1 MARQAVT
8 MDTELRHRLARIAR
22 RHHAVATRE
31 EMLGEGVTDEAI
43 EWALATAQIEAL
55 FPGVYRINGA
65 PDTWRTRAVAAQ
77 RRVERQLHR
86 KDPVDA
92 PKPLAVIGGA
102 AAAHLHGLPGFSRPP
117 ELTVV
122 TSRRCR
128 STAAEIRRRNSLT
141 EIDVVEIDRI
151 PVTSLAWTC
160 VEEAGNG
167 VPQER
172 GDLVAHVLG
181 TNRLRPGQLLGAAH
195 RAEGVP
201 GRSAVIG
208 EVTAITGAVSHVRS
222 VAEKVLAVAC
232 EDLALP
238 TPALNRA
245 VTTSAGTVHELDLS
259 WPDALVDVEVDGP
272 HHLLPSQ
279 RRRDRQ
285 RDGELRADGWEVTRF
300 PVEEV
305 DEDPAGVARRIGA
318 TLGRRATGALLGNAT
333 AR

>member
-1 MARQAVT
+1 MARQAVA
-8 MDTELRHRLARIAR
+8 MHTELRHRLARIAR

-31 EMLGEGVTDEAI
+31 ELLGEGLTDEAI
-43 EWALATAQIEAL
+43 EWALTTAQIEAL

-77 RRVERQLHR
+77 RRVERQLR
-86 KDPVDA
+86 RRNPVDA

-102 AAAHLHGLPGFSRPP
+102 AAAHLHGLPGYSRPP

-128 STAAEIRRRNSLT
+128 STAANIQRRSSLS
-141 EIDVVEIDRI
+141 EIDVIKIDRI
-151 PVTSLAWTC
+151 PATSLAWTC
-160 VEEAGNG
+160 VEVAGNG
-167 VPQER
+167 GPHVR

-201 GRSAVIG
+201 GRGAVAS
-208 EVTAITGAVSHVRS
+208 EVTAITGAVSHARS
-222 VAEKVLAVAC
+222 VAEKALARTC
-232 EDLALP
+232 GDLGLQM
-238 TPALNRA
+238 PALNRFVA
-245 VTTSAGTVHELDLS
+245 TTAGPIHELDLV
-259 WPDALVDVEVDGP
+259 WFDALVDVEVDGP

-285 RDGELRADGWEVTRF
+285 RDRELRTDGWEVVRF
-300 PVEEV
+300 PVEEI
-305 DEDPAGVARRIGA
+305 DEDPVDVARRIGA
-318 TLGRRATGALLGNAT
+318 VLTRR
-333 AR
+333 